1 MGASGKGS
9 SAAGGPPSPAMVR
22 RFMQQKGFQDL
33 LLPEPVVVPSSVA
46 NDVNLGR
53 YAHGYADHRP
63 TPGDWIEINQRRS
76 ERGGFG
82 ATAASLA

>member
-1 MGASGKGS
+1 MGASAKGS
-9 SAAGGPPSPAMVR
+9 SAAAGVPPAAVR
-22 RFMQQKGFQDL
+22 HAFFTRDL
-33 LLPEPVVVPSSVA
+33 PGAGESIVRPSSIA

-53 YAHGYADHRP
+53 YAHGYADHRR
-63 TPGDWIEINQRRS
+63 TPGAWLEINQRRS